1 MHTHNVNS
9 KTATTTPPERWGAKS
24 TSLRMDGFIR
34 DISSSHPFDVIRA
47 DVVISRLEAQANNGC
62 GLYFEI
68 YESRLIGSALD
79 HLSRLPMK
87 DRPVFIGAADRRGIA
102 LTWAAEEKAQN
113 AYCELMAEIAAEQE

>member
-1 MHTHNVNS
+1 MNTQNVN
-9 KTATTTPPERWGAKS
+9 TAAPESTERCRKTTT
-24 TSLRMDGFIR
+24 LRMDGFIK

-47 DVVISRLEAQANNGC
+47 DVVISRLEKQAHAGC
-62 GLYFEI
+62 GLHYEI

-87 DRPVFIGAADRRGIA
+87 DRPVFIGSADRRGIT

-113 AYCELMAEIAAEQE
+113 AYSELMAEIAAEQE

>member
-24 TSLRMDGFIR
+24 TSLRMDGFIT

-47 DVVISRLEAQANNGC
+47 DVVISRLEKHAHAGC
-62 GLYFEI
+62 GLHYEI

-87 DRPVFIGAADRRGIA
+87 DRPVFIGTADRRGIT

-113 AYCELMAEIAAEQE
+113 AYSELMAEIAAEQE